1 MESIEQSLTLNGVTR
16 TGNELL
22 HHCTVE
28 AQNPSLPDWERSL
41 HRFIL
46 EWLNGNDYVTL
57 FTSGSTGAPKEIRQ
71 LKRHMMASA
80 GLTRDY
86 FGLNN
91 QTQALLCLPISYIA
105 GKMMVVRAFLTGM
118 NLITT
123 EPSANPFEAI
133 HAPITFAAIT
143 PYQLA
148 HSMETL
154 RRGGVESIIV
164 GGGEIPAELD
174 EQCSTLPTSVYATY
188 GMTETSSHV
197 ALRAVNGPK
206 QSLLYEVL
214 PGVEVSTDSRGCLTI
229 TAPALTNQ
237 MLVTNDVVRIAD
249 SRHFEWIG
257 RADNVINSG
266 GVKIFPEQVEKKLF
280 PHIRRRYFVAG
291 QPDDALGE
299 RVVLFIEGE
308 PLEADEQ
315 QRLQHLFPTI
325 LQRYETPRQ
334 LVTIPHFLLSDA
346 GKVQKRATLEQYQKG
361 NLKEE

>member
-22 HHCTVE
+22 HLCTEE
-28 AQNPSLPDWERSL
+28 AQNSSLPDWERSL

-57 FTSGSTGAPKEIRQ
+57 FTSGSTGAPKEIHQ
-71 LKRHMMASA
+71 LKRHMVASA

-86 FGLNN
+86 FGLNAN
-91 QTQALLCLPISYIA
+91 TQALLCLPISYIA

-123 EPSANPFEAI
+123 EPSANPFEYI
-133 HAPITFAAIT
+133 HTPITFAAIT

-154 RRGGVESIIV
+154 RRGGVVTIIV

-197 ALRAVNGPK
+197 ALRAVNGPR
-206 QSLLYEVL
+206 QSPLYEVL
-214 PGVEVSTDSRGCLTI
+214 TGVEVSTDSRGCLTI

-237 MLVTNDVVRIAD
+237 TLVTNDVVRIAD

-280 PHIRRRYFVAG
+280 PHIHRRYFVAG

-308 PLEADEQ
+308 PLQAEEQ
-315 QRLQHLFPTI
+315 QQLKHLFPTI

-334 LVTIPHFLLSDA
+334 LVAIPHFLLSDA
-346 GKVQKRATLEQYQKG
+346 GKVQKRATLEQYHKS
-361 NLKEE
+361 NEEK